1 MRCNTASLAP
11 EIGNSVSFFA
21 NCPRNQLSLHA
32 ELCDSARYRPGL
44 STGMATTQPDE
55 TLNTMETDQPYAL
68 KMGWF
73 NSSNFLTPTCS
84 AQPKRWHK
92 ALQKLEFVVVQDLT
106 MTPTAMAVALA
117 LPCSE

>member
-1 MRCNTASLAP
+1 
-11 EIGNSVSFFA
+11 
-21 NCPRNQLSLHA
+21 
-32 ELCDSARYRPGL
+32 
-44 STGMATTQPDE
+44 MATTQPDE

-106 MTPTAMAVALA
+106 MTPTAMAVGDYFLPMATWAEHNGIVLTHYGRNTVFMGPMNKALA
-117 LPCSE
+117 GGRVQVRR